1 MIERNVKIF
10 QIEQDNEIYF
20 LTTSLTDDKIKF
32 VFKDPNLQIFDAQY
46 TKKELIYINN
56 FFTEFNTDEDI
67 QIYINENIEKQ
78 NIYID
83 ISGNDLSIIINED
96 NIIIPLMKKNVDQ
109 YINESNEFNNDIPPE
124 TSQFENDNDIGITNQ
139 SYLAN
144 ELNYMENNN
153 ACISA
158 DINIFESQNK
168 NDNIN
173 NEYLNDD
180 FNFVENRNNYI
191 NEDINICESQ
201 NEQNIISYEDLKNEN
216 KNLKIQN
223 EYLKIQNKTLKEKIE
238 NNYIKEKVDKYIQ
251 NFLKTKVNELAKR
264 DKKIMELNLKIVK
277 LKKLLN
283 NNRTKDKIIELME
296 KLELKEKEIKELKS
310 SFPFDLSQGEK
321 LMSII
326 IKSIDQNILRS
337 FICKNTDKFAKIE
350 SQLYNEF
357 SEYLETESEN
367 YFLVNS
373 KKINRYKSLEENGIR
388 NGDVILLDR
397 NNYN

>member
-20 LTTSLTDDKIKF
+20 LTTSLTDNKIKF
-32 VFKDPNLQIFDAQY
+32 VFKDPNLQIFDAEY

-109 YINESNEFNNDIPPE
+109 YINESNEFNNDIPTE